1 MKIAYVASFGNTFFN
16 GVFRKIDS
24 QLSVWRALP
33 GVEVETFFRALE
45 GVDVLGGKAYR
56 INWPP
61 AFAYSAG
68 FIRDIRHFSPDMIY
82 LRHEICGPQMME
94 LVRAFSGKVA
104 LEINADLD
112 AELRLEAR
120 HSLKRRA
127 AYLVNSVTSGYLE
140 KHLGACVCVSS
151 DFLPFFPHVPD
162 DRKMVSPNC
171 INLDK
176 HPVCK
181 RAATPDSARPAL
193 LFMGTP
199 NQVWHGVDLLPPLAY
214 ALPEF
219 DFHIVG
225 ANALPDAP
233 PNMIFHGYQP
243 PEKLQSFYA
252 RSHIGIGSLAFFRK
266 NIYEA
271 SPLKVREYIAAGLP
285 VILGCQD
292 SAFKENVPG
301 WVLPLEP
308 GEDLF
313 ERPEIVDNVRR
324 FVARCA
330 DLTVSHVES
339 APYIDAQAAERRKI
353 RLLEEWFC
361 SSGHCQQ

>member
-33 GVEVETFFRALE
+33 GVEVETFFRAVE

-68 FIRDIRHFSPDMIY
+68 FIRGIRHFSPDMIY

-151 DFLPFFPHVPD
+151 DFLPFSPMFLMTVKWSPPT
-162 DRKMVSPNC
+162 VS
-171 INLDK
+171 IW
-176 HPVCK
+176 
-181 RAATPDSARPAL
+181 TS
-193 LFMGTP
+193 
-199 NQVWHGVDLLPPLAY
+199 
-214 ALPEF
+214 
-219 DFHIVG
+219 I
-225 ANALPDAP
+225 
-233 PNMIFHGYQP
+233 
-243 PEKLQSFYA
+243 
-252 RSHIGIGSLAFFRK
+252 
-266 NIYEA
+266 
-271 SPLKVREYIAAGLP
+271 
-285 VILGCQD
+285 
-292 SAFKENVPG
+292 
-301 WVLPLEP
+301 
-308 GEDLF
+308 
-313 ERPEIVDNVRR
+313 
-324 FVARCA
+324 RCA
-330 DLTVSHVES
+330 SGQQRLTVR
-339 APYIDAQAAERRKI
+339 APRCCLWELPI
-353 RLLEEWFC
+353 RY
-361 SSGHCQQ
+361 GMG